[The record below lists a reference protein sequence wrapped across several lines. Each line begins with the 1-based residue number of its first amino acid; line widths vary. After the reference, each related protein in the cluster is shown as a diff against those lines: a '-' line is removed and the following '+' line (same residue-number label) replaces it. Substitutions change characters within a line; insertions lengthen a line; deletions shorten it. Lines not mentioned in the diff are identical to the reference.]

1 VPTRGLLTPKEDKG
15 RRTVVARLKVI
26 SEAQARSGRRVILT
40 VTRGQPIRSGG
51 SLTFE
56 CGNCGAV
63 VLQNVNLEQIS
74 NCVLNATVARSV
86 RPKRCPEY

>member
-40 VTRGQPIRSGG
+40 VTRGQPIRSNG

-56 CGNCGAV
+56 CGNCAAV
-63 VLQNVNLEQIS
+63 VLQHVNLDQIR
-74 NCVLNATVARSV
+74 NCIIECHCGAFNEFAEV
-86 RPKRCPEY
+86 P